1 MISEQDFLILAP
13 DDMWSPFKTLY
24 QTVEQHLT
32 GGHVDGGVSDLEA
45 VLQRHRQNFISLL
58 KNPPKDA
65 KSREDLQRGVT
76 DGITLP
82 DLGHTV
88 LSKDL
93 VDESIIISDMFDL
106 NEYYAL
112 QLLCTAQQQMP
123 NNPGLTRGLVA
134 VLLYYDGRKALVSTL
149 KELFQARIGVSWC
162 AEISPELSQLVTQ
175 YTDHLVNYDIL
186 LKIIELLD
194 SLDLSKEI
202 EKLSANRALGSPKH
216 YRQIVD
222 LFEDIRMILATC
234 LFNWAAQC
242 GLTAP
247 VTLSLMDY
255 LAKYEPNGPRG
266 GLDDVTLSLM
276 MTLLYAFDLSVL
288 QKREDG
294 EEIVRNLPIISSD
307 NYILTAMDVLTNSW
321 NCEGLRAVA
330 QFSLGLAL
338 ATLRLAPQNFQP
350 TSINATDHDEVLVN
364 EAIKAKVFEFLYHV
378 VLENELCFKMEF
390 FMRRL
395 HILLTDFVELMHS
408 KVTELRASADDTA
421 RTVQGYQDNGIEPPT
436 QISRDFEML
445 LMVVGKIYANDQ
457 LGLCLCLE
465 YWGPMESSANFQRSS
480 TRSVSLFKFIRL
492 AGELLPPLLFVP
504 YLKMLAGLSSCEQSA
519 RNTFNLLKQ
528 GSTISGRTAITWD
541 HFFNSFTQYYTNLR
555 QEQNP
560 SVDTVYRNRALSRN
574 ISPQELM
581 GLQAVLELVRAV
593 ARNDEMARIAIC
605 EQITWSPLQIM
616 IGLVGCSIIIP
627 LKADL
632 MRTLAAL
639 GQSRETA
646 LQLWNC
652 LEVSQIIHTIPST
665 TQFHNQGIEMEIE
678 QNECRNEVYPLTQTI
693 LELLYTLTK
702 TAIPKNLGAGSR
714 KPGLDPYFTF
724 VVDKVFLRFFNRNYK
739 EPSELWEIAERCL
752 KILDL
757 FLENYDVNP
766 GDFNQENKMEN
777 PHPGFH
783 MMVQMNTKSD
793 TLKLILFIL
802 DKVVNELD
810 KYANVPG
817 KKALEASAQH
827 CLNILERS
835 LALQELFF
843 DAHSVANSSL
853 LLAGINKL
861 LLGINDRTGKPDH
874 MLKITKFVTYR
885 MWLPKH
891 TLLSVKIL
899 TRVLRQPNVN
909 PHLLGIF
916 TMTETLKNEIRHGF
930 VECLEYESG
939 GEADERSLDM
949 EIKEAIMNLLQETLP
964 ISAPNIAHYLLG
976 FDISKD
982 VRKTNL
988 QQPGVMGQS
997 SMCTKS
1003 LVNILDANLELMKAR
1018 QPIDALQEKLIGT
1031 AYSLLYALCHNPKT
1045 SEVIL
1050 RFLRSC
1056 GDFLCRHL
1064 GALPFADTDSPQ
1076 ILAQMTGLL
1085 KSVAIELKITAENN
1099 QVTLFTHLSRIL
1111 LGHSLSIAH
1120 QEYGTMDI
1128 GQYNSLV
1135 TNGNSSPLRVEKRDQ
1150 RLLLGQLFEC
1160 LDFEMKT
1167 LEKPQWNVYDS
1178 SQIALL
1184 LHSCEMSGGS
1194 TGPKLID
1201 IKKLNDILRD
1211 DFSTA
1216 QSTIAAGQR
1225 QTVIQEIESILL
1237 YALEINNHKKTA
1249 ASTARFLEAWGQVT
1263 ETLFS
1268 VAPTLALSVE
1278 TKQSLILDILQILLK
1293 KVVNA
1298 EIAAEWSNLCSST
1311 VLLLLV
1317 NLRLCYMMTAKEASA
1332 PHLTLKTNTLSFK
1345 FILESLVQWIIV
1357 SGVASQKLRINLYAS
1372 LLNYMHIIRSG
1383 SRRRDADQGE
1393 HYVSRLDRSVMR
1405 MDGGQSVD
1413 EENYRQITRDVFST
1427 CGDKLIDI
1435 LCHDGSGGHD
1445 ICRML
1450 ALSCIDV
1457 LLDMDSMNSCIQFIS
1472 KRGYLAHII
1481 DSLVKSDEQLCRV
1494 LETMPENLKALYVY
1508 ESKMAM
1514 LSRVGWSHMGAELL
1528 LEHQIMGVLS
1538 SMRVLDLHPDFQ
1550 NSPSGGGFHHM
1561 AMGFVPPIEKRYQ
1574 QILLPALNLCDV
1586 ILSTLTPENRS
1597 VVAQIVHFL
1606 FSHGD
1611 MIEFVLRAG
1620 TPFLSLGL
1628 LNELSVLTGL
1638 VARTASSALSTE
1650 VNSNQD
1656 LAAQLYRLQKQMMT
1670 LFPRF
1675 ILSESVLKKINE
1687 CHSEESKRMKHVHLF
1702 LQITANLMLYARNSI
1717 YNHSVDHRSTSILFS
1732 PNISE
1737 GMQSFDGRNNTLE
1750 VSPNLGIII
1759 TQLKCIVQHY
1769 RRENGAYKNLLQ
1781 QMNSMST
1788 FALDD
1793 KALLF
1798 YSTTRETIKKKQE
1811 EMKLCI
1817 FIAEHCLY
1825 LLWAHLD
1832 FYMLRALPVDTLPMV
1847 GNNNWSL
1854 NTEGIATA
1862 SEAGWKVTSENIA
1875 ALKRSLISVLTEDFC
1890 NQIIAMGSDQS
1901 SAEKTFPDAL
1911 LRRIKR
1917 LVQFV
1922 PVK

>member
-1 MISEQDFLILAP
+1 MAGALSP

-24 QTVEQHLT
+24 QTVEQHLANPQAE
-32 GGHVDGGVSDLEA
+32 GNFGDLEA
-45 VLQRHRQNFISLL
+45 ALQRHRQNFISLL
-58 KNPPKDA
+58 KNPPRDA
-65 KSREDLQRGVT
+65 KSREDLLRGVSE
-76 DGITLP
+76 GITLP
-82 DLGHTV
+82 DVGHIV

-106 NEYYAL
+106 NEYFAL

-149 KELFQARIGVSWC
+149 KELFQARVGVSWC
-162 AEISPELSQLVTQ
+162 AEISPELLQLVTQ
-175 YTDHLVNYDIL
+175 YTDLLVNYDIL
-186 LKIIELLD
+186 LKILDLLEM
-194 SLDLSKEI
+194 LDLSKEI

-216 YRQIVD
+216 YRQILD

-234 LFNWAAQC
+234 LFNWSAQC
-242 GLTAP
+242 GLSET
-247 VTLSLMDY
+247 VTLRLIDY
-255 LAKYEPNGPRG
+255 LAKYELNGPRG
-266 GLDDVTLSLM
+266 GIDDVTLTLM

-294 EEIVRNLPIISSD
+294 EEIVKNLPIIANE
-307 NYILTAMDVLTNSW
+307 NYISTVMDVLTNRW
-321 NCEGLRAVA
+321 ECEGLRAVA
-330 QFSLGLAL
+330 QFSLGLAM
-338 ATLRLAPQNFQP
+338 ATLRLAPQNLQP
-350 TSINATDHDEVLVN
+350 HSVSAVDHDEMLVN
-364 EAIKAKVFEFLYHV
+364 EAIKGKVFDFLYHV

-390 FMRRL
+390 FIRRF
-395 HILLTDFVELMHS
+395 HILVTDFVELMHS

-445 LMVVGKIYANDQ
+445 LLIVGKLYASDQ
-457 LGLCLCLE
+457 LTLCLCLE
-465 YWGPMESSANFQRSS
+465 YWGPVETGSNYLRSS
-480 TRSVSLFKFIRL
+480 SRSVSLFKFVRL

-528 GSTISGRTAITWD
+528 GSSISGRTAITWD

-560 SVDTVYRNRALSRN
+560 SMDTVYRNRALNRN
-574 ISPQELM
+574 ISPQEIM

-593 ARNDEMARIAIC
+593 ADNDEMARITIC
-605 EQITWSPLQIM
+605 EQSTWSPLQIM
-616 IGLVGCSIIIP
+616 VGLVGCSVIIP
-627 LKADL
+627 LKTDFIK
-632 MRTLAAL
+632 TLASL
-639 GQSRETA
+639 SKSRETA

-665 TQFHNQGIEMEIE
+665 AQFHNQGIETEIE
-678 QNECRNEVYPLTQTI
+678 QNESRNEVYPLTQAI

-702 TAIPKNLGAGSR
+702 TAIPKNLGAGTR

-739 EPSELWEIAERCL
+739 EPAELWEVAERCL
-752 KILDL
+752 RILDL
-757 FLENYDVNP
+757 FLETYEVNP
-766 GDFNQENKMEN
+766 TDFTQETRNEN
-777 PHPGFH
+777 PPPGFH
-783 MMVQMNTKSD
+783 VMVQMNTKSD
-793 TLKLILFIL
+793 TLKLILFIV
-802 DKVVNELD
+802 DRVVNELD
-810 KYANVPG
+810 KYANIPG
-817 KKALEASAQH
+817 KKALEMSALH
-827 CLNILERS
+827 CLNIIERS

-861 LLGINDRTGKPDH
+861 LLGVNERTGKPDH
-874 MLKITKFVTYR
+874 MLRITKFATYR

-891 TLLSVKIL
+891 TLLAVRIIS
-899 TRVLRQPNVN
+899 RVLRQPNVN
-909 PHLLGIF
+909 GHLLGIF
-916 TMTETLKNEIRHGF
+916 TMTESLKNEIRHGF
-930 VECLEYESG
+930 VECLENESG
-939 GEADERSLDM
+939 GDTDDRTVDL
-949 EIKEAIMNLLQETLP
+949 EIKEAIMNLLSECLP
-964 ISAPNIAHYLLG
+964 QSAPNVAHYLLG
-976 FDISKD
+976 FDITKD
-982 VRKTNL
+982 IRATRL
-988 QQPGVMGQS
+988 QQPGVMGQT

-1003 LVNILDANLELMKAR
+1003 LVKILDANLEMIKAR
-1018 QPIDALQEKLIGT
+1018 ITTDALQEKLIET
-1031 AYSLLYALCHNPKT
+1031 AYGLLYALCHNPKT

-1064 GALPFADTDSPQ
+1064 SALPFPNVQSPQ
-1076 ILAQMTGLL
+1076 VLSQMTGLL

-1099 QVTLFTHLSRIL
+1099 QVTLFSHLSKIL
-1111 LGHSLSIAH
+1111 LGHSLSSH
-1120 QEYGTMDI
+1120 QESMMMDMA
-1128 GQYNSLV
+1128 LV
-1135 TNGNSSPLRVEKRDQ
+1135 TNGNSSPHGISDSEQ

-1160 LDFEMKT
+1160 LDFEVKT
-1167 LEKPQWNVYDS
+1167 IEKPKWNVYDS
-1178 SQIALL
+1178 AQIALL
-1184 LHSCEMSGGS
+1184 LQNCEIAVSGVGA
-1194 TGPKLID
+1194 KLID

-1211 DFSTA
+1211 DFSTV

-1225 QTVIQEIESILL
+1225 QSVVQEIESILL
-1237 YALEINNHKKTA
+1237 YALQINSHKKGA
-1249 ASTARFLEAWGQVT
+1249 ACTARFLEAWGQVT
-1263 ETLFS
+1263 EILFS
-1268 VAPTLALSVE
+1268 VAPTLALSVD
-1278 TKQSLILDILQILLK
+1278 TKQGLILDILQIILK
-1293 KVVNA
+1293 KVVHVEIVA
-1298 EIAAEWSNLCSST
+1298 ELANLCSST

-1317 NLRLCYMMTAKEASA
+1317 NLRLCYMITAKETSKQTAVHFS
-1332 PHLTLKTNTLSFK
+1332 LKTNTLNYK
-1345 FILESLVQWIIV
+1345 FILESIVEWIIV

-1372 LLNYMHIIRSG
+1372 LLNFMHIIKG
-1383 SRRRDADQGE
+1383 GTKKKDAELLGE
-1393 HYVSRLDRSVMR
+1393 HYVSRLDRSVR
-1405 MDGGQSVD
+1405 RFEDQRAQED
-1413 EENYRQITRDVFST
+1413 EVNYNQITFDVFST

-1450 ALSCIDV
+1450 ALSCIDM
-1457 LLDMDSMNSCIQFIS
+1457 LLDMDSMSTCIQFIS
-1472 KRGYLAHII
+1472 RRGYLAHII
-1481 DSLVKSDEQLCRV
+1481 DSLMKSDDQLCHV
-1494 LETMPENLKALYVY
+1494 LETMPDNLKALYVY

-1514 LSRVGWSHMGAELL
+1514 LSRVGCSYAGAELL
-1528 LEHQIMGVLS
+1528 LEHQILGVLS
-1538 SMRVLDLHPDFQ
+1538 GMRVLDLHPDFQ
-1550 NSPSGGGFHHM
+1550 NSATVANMFS
-1561 AMGFVPPIEKRYQ
+1561 AQAAFVPPIEKRYQ
-1574 QILLPALNLCDV
+1574 QILLPALNVCDV
-1586 ILSTLTPENRS
+1586 ILSTLGPENRS
-1597 VVAQIVHFL
+1597 VVAQVAHFL

-1638 VARTASSALSTE
+1638 VARTASNALVTE

-1687 CHSEESKRMKHVHLF
+1687 CQSMEGRKIKHIRLF
-1702 LQITANLMLYARNSI
+1702 LQITANLTLYARNAIS
-1717 YNHSVDHRSTSILFS
+1717 NHSADHRATGILFS

-1769 RRENGAYKNLLQ
+1769 RRENGVYKNLQ
-1781 QMNSMST
+1781 QQWNSMTT
-1788 FALDD
+1788 FALDN
-1793 KALLF
+1793 KALQ
-1798 YSTTRETIKKKQE
+1798 YYTNMKDNIKQKQE
-1811 EMKLCI
+1811 ELKLCI

-1832 FYMLRALPVDTLPMV
+1832 FYMLRALPVDTLQI
-1847 GNNNWSL
+1847 NNNWTSGS
-1854 NTEGIATA
+1854 EGIVTA
-1862 SEAGWKVTSENIA
+1862 SEAGWKVTAENIA
-1875 ALKRSLISVLTEDFC
+1875 GLKRSLISVLTEDFC
-1890 NQIIAMGSDQS
+1890 NQIILMASEQS
-1901 SAEKTFPDAL
+1901 SAEKTFSDAL

-1917 LVQFV
+1917 LIQFV

>member
-1 MISEQDFLILAP
+1 MANAP

-24 QTVEQHLT
+24 QTVEQHLANP
-32 GGHVDGGVSDLEA
+32 HVEGNISDLEA

-65 KSREDLQRGVT
+65 KSREELNRGVT
-76 DGITLP
+76 EGITLP

-106 NEYYAL
+106 NEFCAL

-149 KELFQARIGVSWC
+149 KELFQARVGVSWC
-162 AEISPELSQLVTQ
+162 AVISPELNHVVTQ
-175 YTDHLVNYDIL
+175 YTDMLVNYDIL
-186 LKIIELLD
+186 QKILDLLEV
-194 SLDLSKEI
+194 LDLSKEI

-234 LFNWAAQC
+234 LFNWSAQC
-242 GLTAP
+242 GLSEA
-247 VTLSLMDY
+247 VTLRLMEY
-255 LAKYEPNGPRG
+255 LSKYELNGPRG
-266 GLDDVTLSLM
+266 GIDDVTLTLL

-294 EEIVRNLPIISSD
+294 EEIVKKLPIIANSS
-307 NYILTAMDVLTNSW
+307 YIPTVMDVLTREW
-321 NCEGLRAVA
+321 ECEGLRAVS
-330 QFSLGLAL
+330 QFSLGLAM
-338 ATLRLAPQNFQP
+338 ATLRLAPQNIQP
-350 TSINATDHDEVLVN
+350 SSVNAMDHDEVLVN
-364 EAIKAKVFEFLYHV
+364 EAIKGKVFEFLYHV
-378 VLENELCFKMEF
+378 VLENELCFRMEF
-390 FMRRL
+390 FIRRL
-395 HILLTDFVELMHS
+395 HILVTDFVELMHS

-436 QISRDFEML
+436 QISRDFETL
-445 LMVVGKIYANDQ
+445 LLIVGKLYADDQ
-457 LGLCLCLE
+457 LGLCLCME
-465 YWGPMESSANFQRSS
+465 YWGPMETATNYQRSS
-480 TRSVSLFKFIRL
+480 SRSVSLFKFIRL

-560 SVDTVYRNRALSRN
+560 SMDTVYRNRSLGRN
-574 ISPQELM
+574 ISPQEIA
-581 GLQAVLELVRAV
+581 GLQAVLELVQAV

-605 EQITWSPLQIM
+605 EQSTWSPLQIM
-616 IGLVGCSIIIP
+616 VGLVGCSVIIP

-632 MRTLAAL
+632 LRTLAAL

-652 LEVSQIIHTIPST
+652 LETSQVIHTIPST
-665 TQFHNQGIEMEIE
+665 AQFHNQGIETEIE
-678 QNECRNEVYPLTQTI
+678 QNESRNEVYPLTQGV
-693 LELLYTLTK
+693 LELLYTLTR
-702 TAIPKNLGAGSR
+702 TAIPKNLGSGTR
-714 KPGLDPYFTF
+714 RPGLDPYFTF

-739 EPSELWEIAERCL
+739 EPAELWEVAEKCL
-752 KILDL
+752 RLLDL
-757 FLENYDVNP
+757 FLETYEVHP
-766 GDFNQENKMEN
+766 GDFAQETRSEN
-777 PHPGFH
+777 PPPGFH
-783 MMVQMNTKSD
+783 VMVQMNRKSD
-793 TLKLILFIL
+793 MFRLILFIV
-802 DKVVNELD
+802 DRAVNELD
-810 KYANVPG
+810 KYTSVPG
-817 KKALEASAQH
+817 KKALEASALY
-827 CLNILERS
+827 CLKIIERT
-835 LALQELFF
+835 LVLQELFF

-861 LLGINDRTGKPDH
+861 LLGVNERTGKPDH
-874 MLKITKFVTYR
+874 VLKITKFVTYR
-885 MWLPKH
+885 MWMPRH
-891 TLLSVKIL
+891 TLLAVKIL
-899 TRVLRQPNVN
+899 SRVLRQPNVN
-909 PHLLGIF
+909 AHILGIF

-930 VECLEYESG
+930 VECLETESG
-939 GEADERSLDM
+939 GESEERSLNLD
-949 EIKEAIMNLLQETLP
+949 IKEAIMSLLAECLP
-964 ISAPNIAHYLLG
+964 QAAPNVAHYLLG
-976 FDISKD
+976 FDITKD
-982 VRKTNL
+982 IRTTRL
-988 QQPGVMGQS
+988 QQPGVIGQT

-1003 LVNILDANLELMKAR
+1003 LVNILDANLELIKAR
-1018 QPIDALQEKLIGT
+1018 IPTDVQQDKLIET
-1031 AYSLLYALCHNPKT
+1031 AYSLLFALCHNPKT

-1064 GALPFADTDSPQ
+1064 SALPFSNFQSPQ
-1076 ILAQMTGLL
+1076 VLSQMTGLL
-1085 KSVAIELKITAENN
+1085 KSVAIELKVTAENN
-1099 QVTLFTHLSRIL
+1099 QVTLFSHLSRIL
-1111 LGHSLSIAH
+1111 LGHQGTH
-1120 QEYGTMDI
+1120 QDTTAMDL
-1128 GQYNSLV
+1128 GQYLV
-1135 TNGNSSPLRVEKRDQ
+1135 SNGRSSPPNMDDIEQ

-1160 LDFEMKT
+1160 LDFEVRIIERPK
-1167 LEKPQWNVYDS
+1167 WNVYDS
-1178 SQIALL
+1178 SQIAQLL
-1184 LHSCEMSGGS
+1184 QSCEVSTGGI
-1194 TGPKLID
+1194 GPKLID

-1211 DFSTA
+1211 DFSTV

-1225 QTVIQEIESILL
+1225 QTVVQEIESILV
-1237 YALEINNHKKTA
+1237 YALQINTHKKV
-1249 ASTARFLEAWGQVT
+1249 ASATARFLEAWGQAT
-1263 ETLFS
+1263 EILFS
-1268 VAPTLALSVE
+1268 VAPELALSVE
-1278 TKQSLILDILQILLK
+1278 SKQGLILEILQIILK
-1293 KVVNA
+1293 KVVHV
-1298 EIAAEWSNLCSST
+1298 EIASELANLCSST

-1317 NLRLCYMMTAKEASA
+1317 NLRLCYVMTTKEAAKQSSV
-1332 PHLTLKTNTLSFK
+1332 HFSLKTNTLNFK
-1345 FILESLVQWIIV
+1345 FILGSIVEWIIV

-1372 LLNYMHIIRSG
+1372 LLNVMHIVKSG
-1383 SRRRDADQGE
+1383 LRKGDGELKAGGDQ
-1393 HYVSRLDRSVMR
+1393 YVSRLDRSMKHIE
-1405 MDGGQSVD
+1405 DSPED
-1413 EENYRQITRDVFST
+1413 EAYYNQITSDVFNT

-1450 ALSCIDV
+1450 ALSCIDM
-1457 LLDMDSMNSCIQFIS
+1457 LLDMDSMSTCIQFIS
-1472 KRGYLAHII
+1472 RRGYLAHII
-1481 DSLVKSDEQLCRV
+1481 DSLVKSDEQLCHV
-1494 LETMPENLKALYVY
+1494 LETVPDNLKALYVY

-1514 LSRVGWSHMGAELL
+1514 LSRVGCSYIGAELL
-1528 LEHQIMGVLS
+1528 LEHQILGVLS
-1538 SMRVLDLHPDFQ
+1538 NMRVLDLHPDFQ
-1550 NSPSGGGFHHM
+1550 NNTTATNMFTMS
-1561 AMGFVPPIEKRYQ
+1561 AAFVPPIEKRYQ

-1586 ILSTLTPENRS
+1586 ILSTLSPENRS
-1597 VVAQIVHFL
+1597 VVAQVVHFL

-1638 VARTASSALSTE
+1638 VARTASSALITE

-1675 ILSESVLKKINE
+1675 ILSESVLKKIYE
-1687 CHSEESKRMKHVHLF
+1687 CQSEDAKKMKHVRLF
-1702 LQITANLMLYARNSI
+1702 LQITANLTLYARNAIS
-1717 YNHSVDHRSTSILFS
+1717 NHSADHRSTGILFS

-1769 RRENGAYKNLLQ
+1769 RPLQ
-1781 QMNSMST
+1781 
-1788 FALDD
+1788 
-1793 KALLF
+1793 F
-1798 YSTTRETIKKKQE
+1798 YTNTKETIKQKQE
-1811 EMKLCI
+1811 ELKLCI

-1832 FYMLRALPVDTLPMV
+1832 FYMLRALPVDTLQL
-1847 GNNNWSL
+1847 NNNWSL
-1854 NTEGIATA
+1854 GGNEGIVTS

-1890 NQIIAMGSDQS
+1890 NQIISMSTEQTS
-1901 SAEKTFPDAL
+1901 TEKTFSDAL

-1917 LVQFV
+1917 LIQFV